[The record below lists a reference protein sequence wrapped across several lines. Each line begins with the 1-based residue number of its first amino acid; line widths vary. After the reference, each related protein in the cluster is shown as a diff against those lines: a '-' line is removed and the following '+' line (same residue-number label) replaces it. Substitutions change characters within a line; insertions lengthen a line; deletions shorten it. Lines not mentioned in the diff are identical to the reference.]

1 MNDYLTP
8 TDELWR
14 ALEPFLRAH
23 RTDGPVRSLDAT
35 AAQKVSYCIPLWLRD
50 EAIRVNTAALK
61 ARIEPH
67 YEVRSEP
74 IAVVCY
80 GPSLNQT
87 WEQIRDFKYVITC
100 SGAHRF
106 LIDRGIIPTWHCDVD
121 PREHKMKLV
130 GEPHHDVEYLL
141 ASTCHPK
148 YFRWLLDGGFN
159 VKLWHVF
166 DGQDE
171 ALRVL
176 PPGEWSL
183 TGGCSVG
190 LRALAI
196 AHFLGFR
203 DLHVFGMDGNEGPSG
218 KHAAAHPNQA
228 AQFYTTEYKGVTYRT
243 TPAILEAARQTWHE
257 LNLLKDVHA
266 TFHGDG
272 LVQAMAKDYVRE
284 SPATPVFLAFNKPEL
299 ISAEMRDLNAKLHDD
314 RLDYGVG
321 GGRHADT
328 VTKLRESTKAASV
341 LDYGAGKGYL
351 AKALPFPIWE
361 YDPAI
366 PDKAMSPRPADL
378 VVCTDVLEH
387 VEPDKLQFVLGDLAR
402 CVLKF
407 GYFVI
412 HTGPARKCYAD
423 GRNTHL
429 IQQGLDWWRAK
440 LGKHFTIAKV
450 WPVSGVE
457 IHVLVQPKVGVKK
470 KKLVGTTR

>member
-1 MNDYLTP
+1 MTTET
-8 TDELWR
+8 TD
-14 ALEPFLRAH
+14 A
-23 RTDGPVRSLDAT
+23 PVRALDAT
-35 AAQKVSYCIPLWLRD
+35 QPQKVSYAIPLWLRD
-50 EAIRVNTAALK
+50 EQIRVNISLLK
-61 ARIEPH
+61 ERIEPH
-67 YEVRSEP
+67 YEVRDQP

-80 GPSLNQT
+80 GPSLNDT
-87 WEQIRDFKYVITC
+87 WEEIRNFEHVITC

-106 LIDRGIIPTWHCDVD
+106 LIDRGIIPNFHCEVD
-121 PREHKMKLV
+121 PREHKLQLI
-130 GEPHHDVEYLL
+130 GEPHKDVEYLI

-148 YFRWLLDGGFN
+148 YFRRLVDGGFN

-171 ALRVL
+171 AMRVL
-176 PPGEWSL
+176 PPGEWAL

-203 DLHVFGMDGNEGPSG
+203 DLHIFAMDGSEGASG

-228 AQFYTTEYKGVTYRT
+228 KQFYTTEYKGVTYRT

-257 LNLLKDVHA
+257 LNLLKDVRA
-266 TFHGDG
+266 TFYGEG

-284 SPATPVFLAFNKPEL
+284 SPKSATLLAFNKPEL
-299 ISAEMRDLNAKLHDD
+299 ISAEYRELNAKLHDE

-321 GGRHADT
+321 GGKHADI
-328 VTKLRESTKAASV
+328 VIKLRDSVKATSV

-366 PDKAMSPRPADL
+366 PGKDISPRPADL

-387 VEPDKLQFVLGDLAR
+387 VEPDRLHFVLGDLAR
-402 CVLKF
+402 CVLQF

-412 HTGPARKCYAD
+412 HTGAAKKFYAD

-429 IQQGLDWWRAK
+429 IQQGFDWWKGK
-440 LGKHFTIAKV
+440 LKKHFTVAKS
-450 WPVSGVE
+450 WPKGNE
-457 IHVLVQPKVGVKK
+457 LHFLVQPLAGKR
-470 KKLVGTTR
+470 KKLVGQMR